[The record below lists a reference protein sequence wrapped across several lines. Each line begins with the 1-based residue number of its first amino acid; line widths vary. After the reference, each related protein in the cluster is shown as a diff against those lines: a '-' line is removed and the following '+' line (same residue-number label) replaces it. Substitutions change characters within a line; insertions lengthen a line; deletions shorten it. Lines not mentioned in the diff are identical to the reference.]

1 MLFWKVDEETIHC
14 LINKDEISSLGY
26 DLDSI
31 SKDADKLESFLE
43 TIVEN
48 SREYID
54 WSTENGIQNYMAR
67 ALPAD
72 HFLITISCTFQDEI
86 IDRNVSQIRK
96 MTESLIA
103 NITEDRLGE
112 IESLTGEDKERAFSD
127 LARDLY
133 AICNGIEE
141 ERPEGEDEELYG
153 HGQTMTADD
162 PGDMLAAMNSQDPE
176 EIKKTWNE
184 EGSLPD
190 RKLVFASLD
199 EIITFAGILKK
210 DMLYTS
216 TLYKSGESYV
226 LLVRFDRCKKDSDA
240 VHFILAAEE
249 YGGRCS
255 PVHYDEAYML
265 EHGKVLIRDNALTS
279 LALMAKH

>member
-14 LINKDEISSLGY
+14 LINKDEISNLGY

-31 SKDADKLESFLE
+31 SNDADKLESFLE

-86 IDRNVSQIRK
+86 IDRNVGQIRK

-112 IESLTGEDKERAFSD
+112 IESLTGEEKERAFSD

-141 ERPEGEDEELYG
+141 ERPEGEDEELLS
-153 HGQTMTADD
+153 HGQ
-162 PGDMLAAMNSQDPE
+162 PGSGRDQ
-176 EIKKTWNE
+176 
-184 EGSLPD
+184 
-190 RKLVFASLD
+190 
-199 EIITFAGILKK
+199 K
-210 DMLYTS
+210 D
-216 TLYKSGESYV
+216 
-226 LLVRFDRCKKDSDA
+226 
-240 VHFILAAEE
+240 
-249 YGGRCS
+249 
-255 PVHYDEAYML
+255 L
-265 EHGKVLIRDNALTS
+265 E
-279 LALMAKH
+279 